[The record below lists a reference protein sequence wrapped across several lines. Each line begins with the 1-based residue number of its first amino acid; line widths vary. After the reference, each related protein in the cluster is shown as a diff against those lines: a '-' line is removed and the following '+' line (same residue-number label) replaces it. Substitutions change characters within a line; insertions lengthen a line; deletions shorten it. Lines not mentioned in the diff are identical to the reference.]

1 MYLCRELTSLSLPR
15 IGEIFGGRDHT
26 TVMYAID
33 RVKKIMETEREVYDR
48 VQELSTN
55 LRKR

>member
-1 MYLCRELTSLSLPR
+1 
-15 IGEIFGGRDHT
+15 
-26 TVMYAID
+26 MYAID

-48 VQELSTN
+48 VQELSSN